1 MKKVSTYF
9 IAFILSIIIFL
20 MGFNYSNSKEPSTY
34 YKVYLKDDVI
44 GYIKSKKEL
53 EKYIDNQASSIRKN
67 VKKYSIELNAID
79 TLNILVSI
87 DSLDN
92 YSNLDKAKYFL
103 ANNTSY
109 NLTDTDKEN
118 IKVYINSKLYNLSD
132 YEIAS
137 MRDYV
142 SLNKIYNYVDHV

>member
-67 VKKYSIELNAID
+67 VKKYSIELDAID
-79 TLNILVSI
+79 TLNRLVSI
-87 DSLDN
+87 DCS
-92 YSNLDKAKYFL
+92 
-103 ANNTSY
+103 
-109 NLTDTDKEN
+109 
-118 IKVYINSKLYNLSD
+118 
-132 YEIAS
+132 
-137 MRDYV
+137 
-142 SLNKIYNYVDHV
+142 